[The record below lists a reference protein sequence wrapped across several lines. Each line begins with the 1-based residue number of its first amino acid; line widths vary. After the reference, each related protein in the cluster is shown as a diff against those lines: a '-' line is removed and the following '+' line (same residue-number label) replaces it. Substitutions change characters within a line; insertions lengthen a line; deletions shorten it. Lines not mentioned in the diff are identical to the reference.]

1 MTVPHRSTRGGRR
14 AGFTL
19 IELLIV
25 IAIILAIGGLVLVN
39 TLRASGR
46 ADTQLTQAQIQAF
59 DRALEQFQVDMK
71 RLPTQDEGIVVLW
84 NKDLLEDDTE
94 ASKWAGPYLKKPSP
108 TDQWGTEWIYRNPSE
123 IEGIAYEIV
132 SAGPDKEEDTDD
144 DIGSADGLLDENGD
158 AMDDFSDFSG
168 SDS

>member
-1 MTVPHRSTRGGRR
+1 MTPPSRSTRSFRR

-46 ADTQLTQAQIQAF
+46 ADTQLTQVQIQAF
-59 DRALEQFQVDMK
+59 DRALEQFQIDMK
-71 RLPTQDEGIVVLW
+71 RLPTEEEGIAVLW
-84 NKDLLEDDTE
+84 NKDLVEDDAE

-108 TDQWGTEWIYRNPSE
+108 ADQWGTAWIYRNPSE
-123 IEGIAYEIV
+123 IEGVAYEIV

-144 DIGSADGLLDENGD
+144 DIGSADDLLDENGE